1 MIIKLKTVRV
11 YFEKFGITAT
21 ASLTL
26 FNNAAIFNH
35 VDVDGAIYAKQ
46 DPDLE
51 VLGVALLRDKSV
63 IVADIANVKY
73 NPSFIEL
80 LLAEPDQVEGQ
91 HGLMDMFANKA
102 QPNLQFEEVGRYL
115 KVYIEAWKVNIKASI
130 NVVGESYTIN
140 WFDLSEGELGAPQ
153 DPYFTIPQEVVFMKV
168 GSVITCAR
176 RGCLITPQE
185 EAVNA

>member
-51 VLGVALLRDKSV
+51 VLGVALLRDKNV

-115 KVYIEAWKVNIKASI
+115 KVYIEAWKVNVKASI

-140 WFDLSEGELGAPQ
+140 WFDLSEGELGDPK

-168 GSVITCAR
+168 GTVITCPR
-176 RGCLITPQE
+176 RGCLITPPE